1 MLDNQI
7 FITVLT
13 PLFSVNFLGDN
24 IMKKKTMFLII
35 ISTLTLPLA
44 FTLAVAEHHTLAD
57 RGKIHFNNPEFAGG
71 KRSCNSCHPNGKDL
85 EGAGG
90 KSNFTKMGAQ
100 LASLEDAINMC
111 IIHANEGN
119 VLKVLTTEMQEIV
132 SYIKSLG
139 KTATVKALADNPQPE
154 SSLEAVCSSMVNAK
168 CTRCHYKTR
177 ICNALDTKSVR
188 KWQKTIRFM
197 VRQGAELT
205 EDEQNKVVECLSSL
219 PQGSQVVCD

>member
-1 MLDNQI
+1 MFDNQV
-7 FITVLT
+7 FIKVLI
-13 PLFSVNFLGDN
+13 PLFLVNFLGDN

-35 ISTLTLPLA
+35 ISTLALPLA
-44 FTLAVAEHHTLAD
+44 FTLAVAEHHTPAD
-57 RGKIHFNNPEFAGG
+57 RGKIHFNNPAFAGG

-85 EGAGG
+85 EGAGE
-90 KSNFTKMGAQ
+90 KSNFTKMGGQ

-111 IIHANEGN
+111 IIHANEGD
-119 VLKVLTTEMQEIV
+119 VLKVLSTEIQEIV

-139 KTATVKALADNPQPE
+139 KTATVTALADNPQPE
-154 SSLEAVCSSMVNAK
+154 STPEAVCSSMINAK

-188 KWQKTIRFM
+188 KWKKTIRFM

-219 PQGSQVVCD
+219 PRGSQVVCD